1 MIRGDTRE
9 NVVGSDA
16 TGVASEDPVI
26 AQAQDSSSGM
36 IGNASYTFDS
46 NTGALTVSN
55 GSLSKSQWDSVV
67 NTINKSSIK
76 SVTFTSAT
84 VIGDTQ
90 DMFSNFSNL
99 TTVDASGLDVSTVG
113 NMGLMFN
120 GCSSLT
126 SVNLSGWDTS
136 KVTTMSNMFSG
147 CSGLTTL
154 GLSGWDT
161 SNVTTMSSMFS
172 NCSNLRTIAVCSWNT
187 DNVSGCSNIFQ
198 NCTNLKGGK
207 GTAFDTSH
215 INDMTYARV
224 DGGYKRTRILHGK
237 ARVHWP

>member
-1 MIRGDTRE
+1 MIREDTRE

-113 NMGLMFN
+113 NIGLMFN

-147 CSGLTTL
+147 
-154 GLSGWDT
+154 
-161 SNVTTMSSMFS
+161 
-172 NCSNLRTIAVCSWNT
+172 CSNLRTIAVCSWNT